1 MAGIFDLFKRI
12 EKKSEPTLP
21 VSFVVVGLGNPGT
34 KYENT
39 RHNAGFMVLDSMT
52 EKLGV
57 KVDRAKF
64 HALYGDAV
72 VGGTRVLFVKPQ
84 TFMNSSGIS
93 VREVANYYKIP
104 ADHILIISDDITLPV
119 GRMRLRKNG
128 SAGGHNGL
136 KSIIE
141 ELGSDAFPRL
151 RIGVGEKPHPDYPL
165 IDWVLSKFT
174 DDEIKTLSSEYGV
187 AKEGIETV
195 ISGDID
201 KAIALCNANRA

>member
-64 HALYGDAV
+64 HALYGDTI
-72 VGGTRVLFVKPQ
+72 VGGVRVLFVKPQ
-84 TFMNSSGIS
+84 TFMNSSGIA

-174 DDEIKTLSSEYGV
+174 DDEIKTLSAEYSA

>member
-64 HALYGDAV
+64 HALYGDTV

-136 KSIIE
+136 KSIIA
-141 ELGSDAFPRL
+141 ELGSEDFPRL

-174 DDEIKTLSSEYGV
+174 DDEIKTLSSEYGA

>member
-1 MAGIFDLFKRI
+1 
-12 EKKSEPTLP
+12 
-21 VSFVVVGLGNPGT
+21 
-34 KYENT
+34 
-39 RHNAGFMVLDSMT
+39 MVLDSMT

-57 KVDRAKF
+57 KVDMAKF

-72 VGGTRVLFVKPQ
+72 VGGVRVLFVKPQ
-84 TFMNSSGIS
+84 TFMNSSGIA

-165 IDWVLSKFT
+165 IDWVLSKFN
-174 DDEIKTLSSEYGV
+174 DDEIKTLSAEYSA